1 MRQQFPSRPG
11 FDSSGDYDSE
21 MNGKRQLALN
31 IERQKRMVADTN
43 KLLKM
48 ARELNDEV
56 AASNAGTLTPE
67 QLHKIAEI
75 EKLARSVKERMTT
88 GSAEP
93 QSVFTLLGLIIPLID
108 GDPIFVFSARGPVT
122 RRLLHRGRIGWAS
135 GCI

>member
-93 QSVFTLLGLIIPLID
+93 QSVFHAPGFNYP
-108 GDPIFVFSARGPVT
+108 A
-122 RRLLHRGRIGWAS
+122 H
-135 GCI
+135 